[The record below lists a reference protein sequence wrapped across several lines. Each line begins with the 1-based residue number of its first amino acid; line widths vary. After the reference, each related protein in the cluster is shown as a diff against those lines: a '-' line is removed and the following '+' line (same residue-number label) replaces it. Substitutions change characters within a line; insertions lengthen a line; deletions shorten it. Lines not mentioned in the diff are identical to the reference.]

1 MKKRFLI
8 IAVLFLLVC
17 SLLGSE
23 FQIKI
28 VKNADDLPEEFCTI
42 WKPGDILLSDD
53 QYLVLLGGVPRLL
66 DSWLLNYPNSNAM
79 GSIISF
85 APAGEN
91 VVSDLSLGSPVIK
104 ILERRDYLTYSTLKP
119 VEGQEKGVITFK
131 TSVSYKGKND
141 QKAEIETIYDFLYQK
156 GQIDIRSTIKNTGQ
170 TALEDFDYLLHF
182 DPNHRYY
189 FSPFHRTKHP
199 DLNFRIYQKQ
209 DHYLGWMNMNPV
221 KSEEEKDEPEPGA
234 LVPGEEYTLHYKL
247 FIHTQ
252 INSLLQNIYGILNR
266 KLENVFLYFMDH
278 ERGPL
283 EVIIKDAVSSS
294 LFYRTYQRNMTEL
307 DILLPP
313 GAYRI
318 QTHFYPAVVEK
329 YLIVKEG
336 EKNACSLRN
345 PPLERVKVRIRS
357 SQGEFVPG
365 KVTFIGLD
373 PTRTPY
379 FEPEDPIQSGRSWEH
394 FKNSCF
400 PPEEG
405 LEVRL
410 PLGTYLLTAS
420 RGPEYSVDLKVVE
433 VLEGKVQDIVFQI
446 DKVIKT
452 DGLISFDPHMHT
464 DLSDGYVSIPERIKS
479 VVAEGVEV
487 AVASDHNTITDY
499 QPALEK
505 LGLNLYLSVTKGNEI
520 TTKGVIHYN
529 SYPLLRRKEEER
541 NGAIWPLS
549 DEVIPLFKA
558 SRKNDTQALL
568 QVNHPRDGDIGYFNN
583 YRLDMDSASFVG
595 PHFSLSFDILE
606 VMNGPYFYSSNQVAI
621 EDWLHL
627 LNRGYYYPIVGSS
640 DAHSIDKEEPGY
652 SRTYVFYP
660 GGKGDNLDR
669 DSLFRAIKEGRSF
682 VSNGPLVEFTINDT
696 HTSGETTIQ
705 GQGNTKISIQVQSA
719 PWISVAEI
727 RLIING
733 ERKIIFPVKSEED
746 SLIKFDEE
754 IELKLKED
762 SYIAVEVLGSKSLYP
777 ILQKQA
783 KEDKYNRA
791 TLPYA
796 LTNPIFIDVDG
807 NGQFDPPW
815 DKKVEFRSSMP
826 KMKYI
831 DKRY

>member
-1 MKKRFLI
+1 
-8 IAVLFLLVC
+8 
-17 SLLGSE
+17 
-23 FQIKI
+23 
-28 VKNADDLPEEFCTI
+28 
-42 WKPGDILLSDD
+42 
-53 QYLVLLGGVPRLL
+53 
-66 DSWLLNYPNSNAM
+66 
-79 GSIISF
+79 
-85 APAGEN
+85 
-91 VVSDLSLGSPVIK
+91 
-104 ILERRDYLTYSTLKP
+104 
-119 VEGQEKGVITFK
+119 
-131 TSVSYKGKND
+131 
-141 QKAEIETIYDFLYQK
+141 
-156 GQIDIRSTIKNTGQ
+156 
-170 TALEDFDYLLHF
+170 
-182 DPNHRYY
+182 
-189 FSPFHRTKHP
+189 
-199 DLNFRIYQKQ
+199 
-209 DHYLGWMNMNPV
+209 MNMNPV
-221 KSEEEKDEPEPGA
+221 KSEEEKDEPEPGVLA
-234 LVPGEEYTLHYKL
+234 PGEEYTLHYKL

-294 LFYRTYQRNMTEL
+294 VFYRTYQRNMTEL

-318 QTHFYPAVVEK
+318 QTHFYPAVVEEF
-329 YLIVKEG
+329 LIVKEG
-336 EKNACSLRN
+336 EKNICSLRN

-357 SQGEFVPG
+357 SQREFVPG

-373 PTRTPY
+373 PTSTPY
-379 FEPEDPIQSGRSWEH
+379 FKPDDPIQSGRSWEH

-405 LEVRL
+405 LEIKL

-452 DGLISFDPHMHT
+452 DGLISLDPHMHT

-499 QPALEK
+499 QPDLAK
-505 LGLNLYLSVTKGNEI
+505 LGLNPYLSVIEGNEI

-529 SYPLLRRKEEER
+529 SYPLHRRDKEER
-541 NGAIWPLS
+541 HGAIWPLS
-549 DEVIPLFKA
+549 EEVTPLFEA

-595 PHFSLSFDILE
+595 PEFSLSFDILE

-640 DAHSIDKEEPGY
+640 DSHSIDKQEPGY
-652 SRTYVFYP
+652 SRTYVFYQ

-669 DSLFRAIKEGRSF
+669 DSLFRAIKKGRSF
-682 VSNGPLVEFTINDT
+682 VSNGPLVEFTVNDT
-696 HTSGETTIQ
+696 HIPGGPMIPDQ
-705 GQGNTKISIQVQSA
+705 GKTKISIQVQSA
-719 PWISVAEI
+719 PWISVDEV
-727 RLIING
+727 RLIVNG
-733 ERKIIFPVKSEED
+733 ERKIIFPVKSKED
-746 SLIKFDEE
+746 TLIKFDEE

-762 SYIAVEVLGSKSLYP
+762 AYLAVEVLGNRSLYP
-777 ILQKQA
+777 VLQRQA
-783 KEDKYNRA
+783 KEDKDNTA

-796 LTNPIFIDVDG
+796 LTNPVFIDVDG